1 MDLIKVECDLVRA
14 FSWELPPKLFL
25 AFAQYDNAIFLD
37 GDWFDHQAG
46 LSVTFFFWLLCC
58 MAVQLV
64 SFLSGGILL
73 GHPIGI

>member
-14 FSWELPPKLFL
+14 FSWELPAKPSL

-46 LSVTFFFWLLCC
+46 LSVTFFFGFCVVCGWYSLY
-58 MAVQLV
+58 
-64 SFLSGGILL
+64 LSSRVAYCSVTL
-73 GHPIGI
+73 